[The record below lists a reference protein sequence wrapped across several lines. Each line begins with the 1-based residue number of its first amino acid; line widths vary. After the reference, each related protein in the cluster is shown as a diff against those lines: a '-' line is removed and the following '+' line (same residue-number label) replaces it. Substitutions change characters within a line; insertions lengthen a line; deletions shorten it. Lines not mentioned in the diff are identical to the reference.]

1 MKVERVIVGSF
12 EVCCYL
18 AFCEKTGE
26 GVIIDPGEATEEL
39 KSLIKKLD
47 FKPVYI
53 LATHAH
59 ADHVAGVEE
68 LRKWLNIPYLVHRE
82 DEEFF
87 SIPENFAMFRAWGFS
102 ENPKADRVFEDGD
115 VIKFGEEYLKVIHTP
130 GHSPGS
136 VCFYNEE
143 NKFLFTG
150 DTLFVGAVGRADI
163 TGGDYFKM
171 MESIINKLL
180 KLPEDTIIF
189 PGHDY
194 GIRPTSTIR
203 EEKRTNPF
211 ILEFLE
217 E

>member
-87 SIPENFAMFRAWGFS
+87 SIPENFVMFRAWGFS
-102 ENPKADRVFEDGD
+102 ENPKADRAFEDGD

-130 GHSPGS
+130 PTTLSNASFALLGS
-136 VCFYNEE
+136 MSN
-143 NKFLFTG
+143 
-150 DTLFVGAVGRADI
+150 
-163 TGGDYFKM
+163 
-171 MESIINKLL
+171 SISNSSFSYSNVVL
-180 KLPEDTIIF
+180 
-189 PGHDY
+189 
-194 GIRPTSTIR
+194 ST
-203 EEKRTNPF
+203 T
-211 ILEFLE
+211 
-217 E
+217 